1 MDVSFKLTDFKVY
14 NRAIEQESDGE
25 ECKPKKDCARFVVQM
40 FGLNKDGETASILVE
55 DFPPFFYVMVGDN
68 WGQTKKN
75 AFFEHIKQR
84 IGSYY
89 SDGIVDCKLIERK
102 KLDMFDAGKKHR
114 YIEFK
119 FSNVNVFNKVKNL
132 WYEDT
137 IGEEGEKE
145 RRLIEKGYQFTHGT
159 SVTYTKIYESNIP
172 PLLRFFHV
180 KEISPSGW
188 IALPLN
194 KVTQYTGSN
203 KQTSCTY
210 EYNSPYKSIIPLTFK
225 DDPVPYNKCSFD
237 IEANSSHGDFPVP
250 IKTYKKLATEMVDYL
265 ADVENITRQSCIPI
279 LINMISAAFG
289 FSEMK
294 NISIVY
300 PKEPIKNNEDLNERI
315 KRWLGT
321 KVRDLSNTKDDSRI
335 VEMLFENMAKNAK
348 EMEKE
353 ITEPD
358 INDDDKEGDE
368 DEDDDKEGDEDKDGD
383 DKIQQE
389 PVQEE
394 FGPSNVEKMVA
405 QIEKELS
412 VTYKNKD
419 STIVDILCDKNF
431 ERTGKINETIRTLR
445 NHFPPLEGDKITFI
459 GSTFKRYGAASPHL
473 EHCIVLN
480 SCDKEFNKNVV
491 IETYDNERDV
501 LLAWTRLIQ
510 RENPDIMLG
519 YNIFSFDYEFM
530 FRRSQELY
538 CTEDFLK
545 LSRNIDEV
553 CASTEY
559 KNPGK
564 LDIERSSTS
573 LASGTFEL
581 AIINMPGRLQ
591 VDMLNW
597 FRRTVSLIS
606 YKLDYVAGYFIGDTV
621 KSIEHINR
629 EEGNVTRMYTNNM
642 TGLSTHNYV
651 HFEVIDHSSNL
662 YKGGQKFKV
671 IDINKKEKWFEIE
684 GTETPTAKTIKWGL
698 AKDDVTHK
706 DIFRMSNE
714 GPESRAIVA
723 KYCIQDCNLVQ
734 HLFDKVDVLTDL
746 VEMSRLCSVPMSFL
760 VFRGQGIKLTS
771 YVFKKCREKGVLAN
785 VINKGCKDD
794 AYEGAIVLE
803 PKCGLY
809 LKDPVPVGDFASLYP
824 SAMLSE
830 NLCLSS
836 LVWCK
841 IFDLSHNLIK
851 EEGEKDE
858 NGNFIYDNLPGYEY
872 VSIPFDTYRWVS
884 TTSGTATKRS
894 KRVVKVK
901 SGYKI
906 CRFVQPRVIDGVEER
921 AVLPSILQELLKAR
935 KDTRALIPNTQDEF
949 MKNILEMRQ
958 LKIKETANSLY
969 GQCGAKTSTFYA
981 PNIAAAT
988 TATGRLM
995 LTFAKRVI
1003 EECYKDT
1010 DIETKYGLMNV
1021 TADYVYGDSVASYT
1035 PVYIKVNNEIEIITI
1050 DELAEK
1056 YGNNNW
1062 VKSIQ
1067 KGKQDKEFCEL
1078 EGVETWT
1085 EKGWT
1090 KLFRVIRHELA
1101 SHKKMLRVLTH
1112 TGCVDVTDDHSLI
1125 RTDGTEVS
1133 PNECSV
1139 GTELLHC
1146 PLTELCHHNY
1156 EECNT
1161 KHFENMIDASIYTNY
1176 LNNKNVEFRL
1186 SSSDDMSI
1194 IVIPEHMLLGYKNTN
1209 SIKKMHEISY
1219 QGYVYD
1225 LTTEN
1230 HHFAAGVGN
1239 MIVHN
1244 TDSVFFKF
1252 KLIDNSTGKE
1262 VTSDKVLE
1270 LSIEIAQEA
1279 CHTVSKM
1286 LKQPHE
1292 FEYEKTFYPLC
1303 LLSKKRYSTITYT
1316 YDPTKGKKCQ
1326 MGNVLKRRDN
1336 SPIVKD
1342 VYGGVVDIL
1351 TKEMNIQK
1359 AIDFVDKCLQ
1369 DLVDGK
1375 VPIEKL
1381 VVTKSL
1387 RGYYKNPKGVAHK
1400 VLADRIGEREPGN
1413 KPGPGDRVPFVFIV
1427 TKPAAKGEKILQ
1439 GDKIETP
1446 SYIKDHNIQI
1456 DYAYY
1461 ITNQIMKP
1469 LLQLFGL
1476 VLTDIWMSQ
1485 KPPRKAK
1492 VTRFNEEVDNIR
1504 KTTEDSKK
1512 CEKKI
1517 NKLKDKEVEEL
1528 LFSKYL
1534 RTSNNAR
1541 NGNQSISKFFK
1552 K

>member
-1 MDVSFKLTDFKVY
+1 
-14 NRAIEQESDGE
+14 
-25 ECKPKKDCARFVVQM
+25 
-40 FGLNKDGETASILVE
+40 
-55 DFPPFFYVMVGDN
+55 
-68 WGQTKKN
+68 
-75 AFFEHIKQR
+75 
-84 IGSYY
+84 
-89 SDGIVDCKLIERK
+89 
-102 KLDMFDAGKKHR
+102 
-114 YIEFK
+114 
-119 FSNVNVFNKVKNL
+119 
-132 WYEDT
+132 
-137 IGEEGEKE
+137 
-145 RRLIEKGYQFTHGT
+145 
-159 SVTYTKIYESNIP
+159 
-172 PLLRFFHV
+172 
-180 KEISPSGW
+180 
-188 IALPLN
+188 
-194 KVTQYTGSN
+194 
-203 KQTSCTY
+203 
-210 EYNSPYKSIIPLTFK
+210 
-225 DDPVPYNKCSFD
+225 
-237 IEANSSHGDFPVP
+237 
-250 IKTYKKLATEMVDYL
+250 
-265 ADVENITRQSCIPI
+265 
-279 LINMISAAFG
+279 
-289 FSEMK
+289 
-294 NISIVY
+294 
-300 PKEPIKNNEDLNERI
+300 
-315 KRWLGT
+315 
-321 KVRDLSNTKDDSRI
+321 
-335 VEMLFENMAKNAK
+335 
-348 EMEKE
+348 
-353 ITEPD
+353 
-358 INDDDKEGDE
+358 
-368 DEDDDKEGDEDKDGD
+368 
-383 DKIQQE
+383 
-389 PVQEE
+389 
-394 FGPSNVEKMVA
+394 
-405 QIEKELS
+405 
-412 VTYKNKD
+412 
-419 STIVDILCDKNF
+419 
-431 ERTGKINETIRTLR
+431 
-445 NHFPPLEGDKITFI
+445 
-459 GSTFKRYGAASPHL
+459 
-473 EHCIVLN
+473 
-480 SCDKEFNKNVV
+480 
-491 IETYDNERDV
+491 
-501 LLAWTRLIQ
+501 
-510 RENPDIMLG
+510 
-519 YNIFSFDYEFM
+519 
-530 FRRSQELY
+530 
-538 CTEDFLK
+538 
-545 LSRNIDEV
+545 
-553 CASTEY
+553 
-559 KNPGK
+559 
-564 LDIERSSTS
+564 
-573 LASGTFEL
+573 
-581 AIINMPGRLQ
+581 
-591 VDMLNW
+591 
-597 FRRTVSLIS
+597 
-606 YKLDYVAGYFIGDTV
+606 
-621 KSIEHINR
+621 
-629 EEGNVTRMYTNNM
+629 
-642 TGLSTHNYV
+642 
-651 HFEVIDHSSNL
+651 
-662 YKGGQKFKV
+662 
-671 IDINKKEKWFEIE
+671 
-684 GTETPTAKTIKWGL
+684 L

-706 DIFRMSNE
+706 DIFRLSNE

-746 VEMSRLCSVPMSFL
+746 VEMSRLCSIPMSFL

-858 NGNFIYDNLPGYEY
+858 NGNFKYDNLPGYEY

-884 TTSGTATKRS
+884 TTSGASSQRS

-906 CRFVQPRVIDGVEER
+906 CRFVQPRVVDGVEER
-921 AVLPSILQELLKAR
+921 AVLPSILKELLKAR
-935 KDTRALIPNTQDEF
+935 KDTRALIPKTQDEF

-1146 PLTELCHHNY
+1146 PLELFNVTNNTISAKEAQIIGFFFGDGSCGMYNCPSGKKSSWALNNASLYLLNEYLELCKEVYTDLEWKILDTIESSGVYKLCPVSNNNYGKIVEFVNYYRNMCYHN
-1156 EECNT
+1156 
-1161 KHFENMIDASIYTNY
+1161 KHKIIPLSILNASNEVKLAFWKGMYDADGDKDPKGVVRIDQKSQLSASLIYLLATNLGYNASINTRNDKQDIYRITMTTSNQR
-1176 LNNKNVEFRL
+1176 KNPVA
-1186 SSSDDMSI
+1186 
-1194 IVIPEHMLLGYKNTN
+1194 
-1209 SIKKMHEISY
+1209 IKKMHEISY

-1359 AIDFVDKCLQ
+1359 AIEFMDKCLQ

-1413 KPGPGDRVPFVFIV
+1413 KPGAGDRVPFVFIV
-1427 TKPAAKGEKILQ
+1427 TKPAAKGEKTLQ

-1446 SYIKDHNIQI
+1446 SYIKEHNIQI

-1504 KTTEDSKK
+1504 KTIEDSKK